1 MSGCRANVI
10 SKMRFKNYCGI
21 PTILLFLPGLFGQ
34 GKPIL
39 TIAPPQ
45 KIVAKRN
52 AEVTAKIS
60 ISLGEG
66 YHANSNAPHE
76 AYLIPLKLTWTPA
89 PLAVEAVAYP
99 KPHDEKYQFSPDQ
112 PLSVFT
118 GNFDITTKF
127 KVPADA
133 VGGISIMP
141 GKLRY
146 QACNNTMCF
155 PPKTVEVKL
164 PVEVQ

>member
-1 MSGCRANVI
+1 VA
-10 SKMRFKNYCGI
+10 
-21 PTILLFLPGLFGQ
+21 Q
-34 GKPIL
+34 
-39 TIAPPQ
+39 PQ
-45 KIVAKRN
+45 KVSAKRN
-52 AEVTAKIS
+52 ADVTAKIDVS
-60 ISLGEG
+60 IAAG
-66 YHANSNAPHE
+66 YHVNSNAPHE
-76 AYLIPLKLTWTPA
+76 AYLIPLRLTWIAA
-89 PLAVEAVAYP
+89 PLTVETVIFP
-99 KPHDEKYQFSPDQ
+99 KARDEKYSFSEE

-118 GNFDITTKF
+118 GNFEIATKF

-133 VGGISIMP
+133 LNGPAILA

>member
-1 MSGCRANVI
+1 MGFVNSCKLAAVLALVPAAFAQAPVI
-10 SKMRFKNYCGI
+10 
-21 PTILLFLPGLFGQ
+21 LVVAQ
-34 GKPIL
+34 
-39 TIAPPQ
+39 PQ
-45 KIVAKRN
+45 KVAAKRN
-52 AEVTAKIS
+52 GDVTAKIDVS
-60 ISLGEG
+60 IAAG
-66 YHANSNAPHE
+66 YHVNSNAPHE
-76 AYLIPLKLTWTPA
+76 AYLIPLRLTWTPA
-89 PLAVEAVAYP
+89 PLTVETVTFP
-99 KPHDEKYQFSPDQ
+99 KARDEKYSFSDE

-118 GNFDITTKF
+118 GNFEIATKF

-133 VGGISIMP
+133 LSGPVILA